1 MVPRGRPNG
10 AVQRTSN
17 SQRTV
22 TRKTVV
28 TLEQIPVITKVL
40 RLHGSHEKL
49 GRHGRVFRSLVALRM
64 QDVMPVNIRRRYRP
78 WANRPEKTPSE
89 PTCKGSEGKD
99 SLQGTERER
108 PEREERERET

>member
-1 MVPRGRPNG
+1 MVLRGRLNG

-49 GRHGRVFRSLVALRM
+49 GRHGRVSRSLVALRI
-64 QDVMPVNIRRRYRP
+64 QDVTPVNIRRCYRP

-108 PEREERERET
+108 PRERRA